1 MLDHQSKSNDL
12 YRPGPYWEN
21 KTKNATKRII
31 KFGLNDFRSHRSL
44 IGLSFADNPN
54 LDIRSFWDRGVRFF
68 FIKLLKIF
76 VPFQKIFNGQLRF
89 TKDLFE
95 QNKQLKKQIFLNSIF
110 YKNSKFKIPKD
121 TTKAGCEDFIQTDET
136 KISSNYLRILS
147 ELEITCSHIDYSQ
160 GKSFL
165 EIGSGFGVLPHCII
179 ENFSNIR
186 KIVIVDICPNL
197 YISNSYIQ
205 SFYGNQVRSFD
216 SFKKGE
222 KIKFKDDNSL
232 EIFFLLPDQI
242 VDIDFKFDYFNN
254 SHSFIEMPSEIVAN
268 YARKVQLS
276 LNENSIVSMLSYNST
291 RDDTLDPHNLPSFF
305 DNLDFNTI
313 EDSDIFGN
321 RFLLHLS
328 K

>member
-1 MLDHQSKSNDL
+1 M
-12 YRPGPYWEN
+12 
-21 KTKNATKRII
+21 
-31 KFGLNDFRSHRSL
+31 
-44 IGLSFADNPN
+44 
-54 LDIRSFWDRGVRFF
+54 
-68 FIKLLKIF
+68 
-76 VPFQKIFNGQLRF
+76 
-89 TKDLFE
+89 
-95 QNKQLKKQIFLNSIF
+95 
-110 YKNSKFKIPKD
+110 
-121 TTKAGCEDFIQTDET
+121 
-136 KISSNYLRILS
+136 
-147 ELEITCSHIDYSQ
+147 
-160 GKSFL
+160 

-186 KIVIVDICPNL
+186 KIAIVDICPNL

-242 VDIDFKFDYFNN
+242 VDLDFKFDYFNN

-268 YARKVQLS
+268 YVRKVQLL
-276 LNENSIVSMLSYNST
+276 LNENSRISMLSYNSS
-291 RDDTLDPHNLPSFF
+291 RYDTLDPNNLPSFF

-313 EDSDIFGN
+313 EDSDIFGDK
-321 RFLLHLS
+321 FLLHVS